1 MNKIRNNFFAGNDL
15 LGKDRRKPQTLKTYI
30 VSYKMFLKFV
40 LSRQED
46 VRQLMEFGDED
57 MRQVQSGLG
66 RLETWPKAY
75 SDAFNLRKAEVR
87 RRDEE
92 ERLSRD
98 DFRSFVKS
106 EKAMEITRDYQNL
119 RENPTRAVDLNRFA
133 ELRDY
138 LLLRVITAS
147 GQRCGAAGNLT
158 IEEFEQGVQHT
169 SELFVTKTLRH
180 KTAAGGQAKLMWNVQ
195 LKEMATTYKEL
206 LRPLFANERSVIPG
220 SAGIPEKPAFFI
232 SAAGQPMNES
242 MISKRIVAMGKKL
255 NPELPGNLRGSRLR
269 KGIITLQRSE
279 ETSTVSA
286 QTLAK
291 QMSHSVSTAQKYY
304 NIEEQARSD
313 IRVASFLGSLVEKV
327 ADEKHTRVSE
337 EVEGE
342 EEKKEQK
349 PFPIKFVREA
359 EVQTVVA
366 GVEKADDSITFVPED
381 DIESVVPAEQPEAF
395 TLLKE
400 ERMELIRVFQDIIK
414 VGRVPAKFIY
424 NQRKMHNTI
433 LKRVR
438 YENAVDYLTK
448 KSKKN
453 ITPSEKCRS
462 WLRTGEITQV
472 AASTTSCGTTRY
484 WTDLQ
489 AQILNDATRHLALN
503 SSMNDIIQAVVTN
516 EACQDH
522 KLPDIFSRQ
531 QIRDKFRNIAKKR
544 KSM

>member
-1 MNKIRNNFFAGNDL
+1 
-15 LGKDRRKPQTLKTYI
+15 
-30 VSYKMFLKFV
+30 
-40 LSRQED
+40 
-46 VRQLMEFGDED
+46 
-57 MRQVQSGLG
+57 
-66 RLETWPKAY
+66 
-75 SDAFNLRKAEVR
+75 
-87 RRDEE
+87 
-92 ERLSRD
+92 
-98 DFRSFVKS
+98 
-106 EKAMEITRDYQNL
+106 
-119 RENPTRAVDLNRFA
+119 
-133 ELRDY
+133 
-138 LLLRVITAS
+138 
-147 GQRCGAAGNLT
+147 
-158 IEEFEQGVQHT
+158 
-169 SELFVTKTLRH
+169 
-180 KTAAGGQAKLMWNVQ
+180 
-195 LKEMATTYKEL
+195 
-206 LRPLFANERSVIPG
+206 
-220 SAGIPEKPAFFI
+220 
-232 SAAGQPMNES
+232 
-242 MISKRIVAMGKKL
+242 MGKKL

-342 EEKKEQK
+342 EEKEKLNTY
-349 PFPIKFVREA
+349 PIKLVREA
-359 EVQTVVA
+359 EVQTVVVA
-366 GVEKADDSITFVPED
+366 GVKTNPDAPKKPSCQEMTLKVPLL
-381 DIESVVPAEQPEAF
+381 PNNKKPF

-400 ERMELIRVFQDIIK
+400 EKMELIRLFQDIIK
-414 VGRVPAKFIY
+414 VGRVPAKIIY
-424 NQRKMHNTI
+424 NQRKVHNTI

-438 YENAVDYLTK
+438 YENAVAYLTK

-472 AASTTSCGTTRY
+472 AASTTTSCGTTRY

-489 AQILNDATRHLALN
+489 AQILNDATRHLAMN
-503 SSMNDIIQAVVTN
+503 CNMNDIIQAVVTN

-522 KLPDIFSRQ
+522 KLADIFSRQ

-544 KSM
+544 KTM